1 MIVNPEDIYY
11 FNQEMDTP
19 NFFGSRKVVSEIVS
33 LNNKTKDIKIDN
45 KIVCISSADPG
56 YDFIF
61 KYNIVGLV
69 TEYGGVNSH
78 MSIRCAELNIPAA
91 IGVGNIIF
99 NKVINSK
106 KIHLDPETKQ
116 IDYIE

>member
-1 MIVNPEDIYY
+1 
-11 FNQEMDTP
+11 MDTP
-19 NFFGSRKVVSEIVS
+19 NFFGSRKVVSEIVY

-61 KYNIVGLV
+61 NYNIVGLV

-78 MSIRCAELNIPAA
+78 VN
-91 IGVGNIIF
+91 
-99 NKVINSK
+99 
-106 KIHLDPETKQ
+106 
-116 IDYIE
+116 